1 MLLCECC
8 DIFCDFIFS
17 DKLGNIVI
25 NKWKIGIR
33 IKDEQYI
40 NHILHPFCWCSST
53 LLLRCMQWI
62 GNNSFKE
69 SRFALMQLFWL
80 CSSRPS
86 EPHTRKCPSR
96 DQACCWTPFGLGDV
110 SAGEEGLRREIAGG
124 KYWLTSWNFSLETE
138 FQVEIKMFRLCV
150 SSLPEPSLWGSNKK
164 ICQKSEANI
173 TQSWLGL
180 CSRGSTGQFFPQ
192 NFCQN
197 SEYF

>member
-1 MLLCECC
+1 MSSISI
-8 DIFCDFIFS
+8 IFCTPAAGV
-17 DKLGNIVI
+17 L
-25 NKWKIGIR
+25 
-33 IKDEQYI
+33 Q
-40 NHILHPFCWCSST
+40 PFFWDVC
-53 LLLRCMQWI
+53 I

-69 SRFALMQLFWL
+69 SRFALMQSFWL
-80 CSSRPS
+80 CSSRPF

-96 DQACCWTPFGLGDV
+96 DQGWTPFGLGDV
-110 SAGEEGLRREIAGG
+110 STGEEGLRREIAGG

-164 ICQKSEANI
+164 ICPKGEANI

-192 NFCQN
+192 NFCLN